1 MRGPT
6 MWMLGTVVVIVA
18 SCIVYQAINAAPQS
32 PSIPRSTS
40 PYGQSVPVFCQTSS
54 PSCAAAACHGGGEVG
69 CKGSEHSTWSPN
81 LLAEKQNDPHSHS
94 YSILSNR
101 KSLEM
106 TKALGL
112 ELPFKA
118 ELCLKCHSVPDVV
131 PKIAVSEGVS
141 CGACHGP
148 AEKWLAAHVEPSW
161 KTLNNREKLETY
173 GFLPGTN
180 LVARN
185 LTCVKCHVG
194 DSEREV
200 NHDLIAAGHPR
211 LAFESSQFHY
221 QPSYRKHWGEPEP
234 DFELRNWYVGQV
246 VGLRAATELLRVRAE
261 RAAKQLKLEG
271 VTKSPWPEFAGLNCY
286 SCHKSTDLKSAII
299 TELRPRKSL
308 AIPAWETWSNAT
320 FDALITLRTDFYP
333 ESEPPRLDDIIA
345 LQKAMDRRT
354 PDANAIAAQSAKA
367 LAQLDAW
374 LSGMQLAEDSGKLPP
389 LAKEVPGRVVSV
401 LSTGAHPAAD
411 REAFS
416 AAYLG
421 CSVAFRAAGGPAKSP
436 DWAGPISALEREL
449 KFNKTKP
456 SAHFDDPT
464 DCDPAEV
471 RRAFRALADATAG
484 SRSKR

>member
-6 MWMLGTVVVIVA
+6 MWMLGAVVVIVA
-18 SCIVYQAINAAPQS
+18 SCIVYQAIHAAPQS
-32 PSIPRSTS
+32 PSIPRSAS

-69 CKGSEHSTWSPN
+69 RKGSEHSTWSPN

-112 ELPFKA
+112 KLPFKA
-118 ELCLKCHSVPDVV
+118 ELCLKCHSVPDLV

-221 QPSYRKHWGEPEP
+221 QPSYRKHWGETEP

-286 SCHKSTDLKSAII
+286 SCHKSADLKSAII
-299 TELRPRKSL
+299 TESRPRKSL

-374 LSGMQLAEDSGKLPP
+374 LASMQRAEDSGKLEP
-389 LAKEVPGRVVSV
+389 LAKQVPGRIVCLLAVGVRSCN
-401 LSTGAHPAAD
+401 D
-411 REAFS
+411 RESFS
-416 AAYLG
+416 AAYHG
-421 CSVAFRAAGGPAKSP
+421 SAAAFRAGGGRERLPE
-436 DWAGPISALEREL
+436 WAEAIRGLEGQL
-449 KFNKTKP
+449 KANSTTVCVK
-456 SAHFDDPT
+456 FDPE
-464 DCDPAEV
+464 EV
-471 RRAFRALADATAG
+471 RSHFQALAAAA
-484 SRSKR
+484 SRSKP